1 MYKIYHQCTLS
12 QKDTGTHFPLK
23 QKVNEKLDMETKN
36 LMRERYKRLTTLM
49 VKRNP
54 RMTTVQQPAE
64 QPDQNRVRTE
74 LMEEHGQ

>member
-1 MYKIYHQCTLS
+1 MK
-12 QKDTGTHFPLK
+12 
-23 QKVNEKLDMETKN
+23 
-36 LMRERYKRLTTLM
+36 ERGKRITTLM

-64 QPDQNRVRTE
+64 QPDQNRARTE